1 MIPWHSAVRFL
12 VQLLTLWITGL
23 FYLGLNARLVSQ
35 VQFFFTSIL
44 VPLLF
49 TLNMLPQGPIMSK
62 FGVSYHFYYQMV
74 QNAAACL
81 LMGSC
86 KWDHITPI
94 SCSWHW
100 LPVQY
105 RIDYKIQL
113 FVYKALNNLASKYL
127 SDLIVTYNPSKS
139 LTVDPKM
146 VIFSCLQSRAHLQHR
161 EDRAFAVAG
170 PKLWNSLTLP
180 VRTAPTLAEF
190 KSMFKTYKTF
200 FLCF

>member
-1 MIPWHSAVRFL
+1 MA
-12 VQLLTLWITGL
+12 QLTWGVPQ
-23 FYLGLNARLVSQ
+23 G
-35 VQFFFTSIL
+35 SIL

-49 TLNMLPQGPIMSK
+49 TLNMLPQGSIMSK

-146 VIFSCLQSRAHLQHR
+146 VIFSCLQFRARLQHR

-190 KSMFKTYKTF
+190 KSMFKTYIF